1 VFEQA
6 KKSLTLYI
14 SILGLWFML
23 DDIQKRLDD
32 MYEVTNK
39 NLREANKAQYDGWI
53 QKLESDFNSALE
65 KAKQAS
71 SSGNISDYLYWK
83 TQAETIAPN
92 LRFWREQAPKFI

>member
-1 VFEQA
+1 
-6 KKSLTLYI
+6 
-14 SILGLWFML
+14 ML
-23 DDIQKRLDD
+23 DDIQKRLDE

-39 NLREANKAQYDGWI
+39 NLREANKAQYNQWI

-71 SSGNISDYLYWK
+71 SGGEISDYLYWK

-92 LRFWREQAPKFI
+92 LRFWREQAPKFP